1 MSLLE
6 WESSLDSTV
15 IKLASNSARLSFSF
29 IAASCSN
36 EGELVAK
43 NLSSISFIA
52 LVFVPSTRP
61 YSITLEILRLKSSF
75 LFSFGLLS

>member
-6 WESSLDSTV
+6 SESSLDSAV
-15 IKLASNSARLSFSF
+15 IKLVLDLARLSFSF

-36 EGELVAK
+36 EEELVVK
-43 NLSSISFIA
+43 NLSSVSFIA
-52 LVFVPSTRP
+52 LVFVPSTLP